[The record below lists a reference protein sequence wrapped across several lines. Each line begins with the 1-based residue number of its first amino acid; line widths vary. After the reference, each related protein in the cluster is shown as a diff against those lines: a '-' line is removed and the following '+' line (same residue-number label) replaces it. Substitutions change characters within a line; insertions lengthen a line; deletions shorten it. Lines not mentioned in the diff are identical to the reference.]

1 MPAENGACFRT
12 AVLAYFQSVSNAD
25 SPPHAGL
32 AARVSA
38 PAEAQDHSVN
48 RLPCG
53 INPYNYRQFDANASN
68 CELALGLA
76 QCTQRSFALASA
88 KKYFGEVD

>member
-1 MPAENGACFRT
+1 MLAENGACFST
-12 AVLAYFQSVSNAD
+12 AVRAYFQTVSNAD

-48 RLPCG
+48 RLPKG
-53 INPYNYRQFDANASN
+53 VKPYNYRIFSANASY

-76 QCTQRSFALASA
+76 QRTQSSFALASA
-88 KKYFGEVD
+88 

>member
-1 MPAENGACFRT
+1 MPAENGACFST
-12 AVLAYFQSVSNAD
+12 AVRAYFQSVSNAD

-53 INPYNYRQFDANASN
+53 INRYNYCLFDADASN
-68 CELALGLA
+68 FELALGLP
-76 QCTQRSFALASA
+76 QRTQSSFALASA

>member
-1 MPAENGACFRT
+1 MLAENGACFST
-12 AVLAYFQSVSNAD
+12 AVRAYFQSVSNAD

-32 AARVSA
+32 AARLSA

-53 INPYNYRQFDANASN
+53 INRYNYCLFDADASN
-68 CELALGLA
+68 FELALGLP
-76 QCTQRSFALASA
+76 QRTQSSFALASA
-88 KKYFGEVD
+88 KKYFGKLD

>member
-1 MPAENGACFRT
+1 MPAENGACSRT
-12 AVLAYFQSVSNAD
+12 AVRAYLQPVSNAD

-32 AARVSA
+32 AARLSA

-48 RLPCG
+48 RLSCG
-53 INPYNYRQFDANASN
+53 INRYNYSLFYANASN
-68 CELALGLA
+68 HELALGLA
-76 QCTQRSFALASA
+76 QRTQSSFALASA